1 MLLRGP
7 YPARHGVGETRR
19 GPLSEHAM
27 QAQGQRSTPGITSGN
42 TRPRRSYQARHV
54 GSRYCAGKPCEPGN
68 VCSRPPAG
76 CFNWQIA
83 PVSQPFVDGHSRQV
97 RQGLALKVGM
107 ALKISSQCR
116 RQDHGL
122 FIPPAATSPVYCR
135 LASALNDASVCCY
148 LYFLSAITTNNHGRP
163 PTTDHCPSSSSNNNT
178 VGLRLRTIRC
188 WRASGPP

>member
-7 YPARHGVGETRR
+7 FPARHGVGETRR

-27 QAQGQRSTPGITSGN
+27 QAQGQRSTPGITSGD

-54 GSRYCAGKPCEPGN
+54 GGRYCAGEPCEPGN
-68 VCSRPPAG
+68 FCSRPLAG

-83 PVSQPFVDGHSRQV
+83 PVSQPFVDGHSRV

-122 FIPPAATSPVYCR
+122 FIPPAATSPVFCR

-148 LYFLSAITTNNHGRP
+148 LYVLSAITTNNHEP
-163 PTTDHCPSSSSNNNT
+163 HTDHCPAAAT
-178 VGLRLRTIRC
+178 TITTPL
-188 WRASGPP
+188 G